1 MKPVTLCALLSVGL
15 HAAWVVSAM
24 GQAAPPKRPAAPRIS
39 YVDLA
44 PARTPDRTALTLP
57 GAQPHPPAARPT
69 RERQAPP
76 AATRPRAAPAAEEV
90 AAAPP
95 EALALAVAEH
105 AVAPPAGLTEPD
117 PIEAVSSG
125 ALDGI
130 AAVEGAGFED
140 YFPRQMLTLGPVV
153 EAAPLI
159 PYPDAGPSLGHFV
172 AVLALYID
180 ESGRVRRVRVD
191 GEPLPPALEQ
201 AARESFLAARFKP
214 GELDGMRVKSL
225 IRVEITFDSRPLQA
239 ASTLRR
245 DAAID

>member
-1 MKPVTLCALLSVGL
+1 MKPVALCALLSVGL
-15 HAAWVVSAM
+15 HAVWLVSAM
-24 GQAAPPKRPAAPRIS
+24 GHAAPPKRPAAPRIS

-44 PARTPDRTALTLP
+44 PARPTDRTPLTLP
-57 GAQPHPPAARPT
+57 SAQQRPLAAPPT

-76 AATRPRAAPAAEEV
+76 AATRPRVAPAAEVV
-90 AAAPP
+90 AAPLP
-95 EALALAVAEH
+95 QALALAAAEH
-105 AVAPPAGLTEPD
+105 AARPTGLNEPD
-117 PIEAVSSG
+117 PIEAVSSS

-130 AAVEGAGFED
+130 AAMEGAGFED

-180 ESGRVRRVRVD
+180 ESGRVRRARVD
-191 GEPLPPALEQ
+191 GEPLPPMLEQ

-214 GELDGMRVKSL
+214 GELDGMPVKSL
-225 IRVEITFDSRPLQA
+225 IRVEITFDSRPVQA